1 MDFEKNA
8 RDDKARRIGGGSE
21 ELARLREENARLVE
35 ALRDMSHAQLISR
48 DTELGLRA
56 ELLQAQIDIVHANAV
71 GAAEVNKVRASTTWK
86 VGRAVTKPL
95 SFVRRLG
102 RPAK

>member
-1 MDFEKNA
+1 MDFEENA
-8 RDDKARRIGGGSE
+8 KDGKARRPSGNSD
-21 ELARLREENARLVE
+21 ELERLREENARLVE

-56 ELLQAQIDIVHANAV
+56 ELLQAHIDIVHANAV

-86 VGRAVTKPL
+86 VGRAITKPL
-95 SFVRRLG
+95 SFVRRIG
-102 RPAK
+102 RTAK